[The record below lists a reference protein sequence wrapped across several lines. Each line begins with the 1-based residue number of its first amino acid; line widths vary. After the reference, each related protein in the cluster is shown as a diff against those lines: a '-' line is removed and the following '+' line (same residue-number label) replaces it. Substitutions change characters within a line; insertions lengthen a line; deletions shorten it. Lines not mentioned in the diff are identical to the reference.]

1 MNKRKLLALSRWLAA
16 IASIA
21 LCVPVFAQD
30 LPAPLRLADVVRIA
44 TQQRAEITAAGARAK
59 AAAQRPA
66 IVGALEDPMISP
78 SIDHY
83 PYTMMEDARA
93 RGRYDWSIGIE
104 QRFPLSDI
112 RGQRR
117 RAAQAEARRTEADAH
132 RVRLDVALEAQLAF
146 FMLHERRAMAR
157 VVEEQL
163 GLARQLVAS
172 ASARYAGGKGA
183 QAEVL
188 RAEVEVARTQAT
200 KRTLTAEISAAEA
213 MLNVSLGRSA
223 SAPVPLIEHRARS
236 EEPPAAET
244 VRGAALA
251 ARPEL
256 RAGASEVERSSA
268 EIEVMRAMYR
278 PMATLRVGPASTMA
292 EGSGAMIMIGISI
305 PIWRERL
312 RAGVAEAQAMQS
324 MARADLEA
332 MRRMVEGE
340 AAAARE
346 GVNAAR
352 ALADALRQEVVPRA
366 RMAVEASLAA
376 YSAGRSTLV
385 SVIEASRALWDTRIE
400 LLMADT
406 GLANAWARL
415 ERASANEGKAAR

>member
-1 MNKRKLLALSRWLAA
+1 MSRRNSLALSVFLAV

-21 LCVPVFAQD
+21 LCAPVSAQD
-30 LPAPLRLADVVRIA
+30 LPVPLRLTDVVRIA
-44 TQQRAEITAAGARAK
+44 TERRAEITAAGARAM

-83 PYTMMEDARA
+83 PFTMMKDAEA

-117 RAAQAEARRTEADAH
+117 RAAQAEARRTEADAQ
-132 RVRLDVALEAQLAF
+132 RVHLDIALEAQLAF
-146 FMLHERRAMAR
+146 FMLYERRAMAR
-157 VVEEQL
+157 VLEEQF
-163 GLARQLVAS
+163 GLARQLVAA
-172 ASARYAGGKGA
+172 ASARYASGKGA
-183 QAEVL
+183 QADVL
-188 RAEVEVARTQAT
+188 RAEVEVARTQAS

-213 MLNVSLGRSA
+213 MVNVSLGRSA
-223 SAPVPLIEHRARS
+223 SAPVPVIEHRVRS
-236 EEPPAAET
+236 EQPPAGEA
-244 VRGAALA
+244 VRAAALG

-256 RAGASEVERSSA
+256 WAGASEVERSAA

-278 PMATLRVGPASTMA
+278 PMVTLRVGRSSTMA
-292 EGSGAMIMIGISI
+292 EGSGGMIMIGVSI
-305 PIWRERL
+305 PIWRDRL
-312 RAGVAEAQAMQS
+312 RAGVAEAQAMQN

-332 MRRMVEGE
+332 MRRMIEGE

-346 GVNAAR
+346 GVNASRAR
-352 ALADALRQEVVPRA
+352 ADALRQDVVPRA
-366 RMAVEASLAA
+366 RMAIEASLAA

-385 SVIEASRALWDTRIE
+385 SVIEAARTLWDTRIE

-406 GLANAWARL
+406 ALAGAWARL
-415 ERASANEGKAAR
+415 ERVTANEGKAAP

>member
-1 MNKRKLLALSRWLAA
+1 MRSRWLAA
-16 IASIA
+16 VVSIA
-21 LCVPVFAQD
+21 LCAQAAAQELPV
-30 LPAPLRLADVVRIA
+30 PLRLADVIRIA
-44 TQQRAEITAAGARAK
+44 MQQRSEVTAAGARAE

-78 SIDHY
+78 AIDHY
-83 PYTMMEDARA
+83 PYTMMQDAQV
-93 RGRYDWSIGIE
+93 RGRFDWSIGIE

-117 RAAQAEARRTEADAH
+117 RAAQAEARRTEADTD
-132 RVRLDVALEAQLAF
+132 RVRLDVALQAQLAF

-157 VVEEQL
+157 LIEEQL
-163 GLARQLVAS
+163 GLAHQLVAA
-172 ASARYAGGKGA
+172 ASARYAGGKGV

-188 RAEVEVARTQAT
+188 RAEVEVARTQAA
-200 KRTLTAEISAAEA
+200 KQTLTAEISAAEA

-223 SAPVPLIEHRARS
+223 SAPVPVIEHQVRT
-236 EEPPAAET
+236 EEPPIAES
-244 VRGAALA
+244 VRAAALA

-256 RAGASEVERSSA
+256 RAGTSEVERSSA

-278 PMATLRVGPASTMA
+278 PMATLRVGPSYTMT

-312 RAGVAEAQAMQS
+312 HAGVAEAQAMQS

-332 MRRMVEGE
+332 MRRMIEGE
-340 AAAARE
+340 SAAARE

-352 ALADALRQEVVPRA
+352 ARAEALRREVVPRA

-385 SVIEASRALWDTRIE
+385 SVIEASRTLWDTRIE
-400 LLMADT
+400 LLMSDT
-406 GLANAWARL
+406 ALSSAWARL
-415 ERASANEGKAAR
+415 ERATANEGTAVR

>member
-1 MNKRKLLALSRWLAA
+1 MSRRNSLALSVFLAV

-21 LCVPVFAQD
+21 LCAPVFAQD
-30 LPAPLRLADVVRIA
+30 LPVPLRLTDVVRIA
-44 TQQRAEITAAGARAK
+44 TERRAEITAAGARAM

-83 PYTMMEDARA
+83 PFTMMKDAEA

-112 RGQRR
+112 RGQRW
-117 RAAQAEARRTEADAH
+117 RAAQAEARRTEADAQ
-132 RVRLDVALEAQLAF
+132 RVHLDIALEAQLAF
-146 FMLHERRAMAR
+146 FMLYERRAMAR
-157 VVEEQL
+157 VLEEQF
-163 GLARQLVAS
+163 GLARQLVAA
-172 ASARYAGGKGA
+172 ASARYASGKGA
-183 QAEVL
+183 QADVL
-188 RAEVEVARTQAT
+188 RAEVEVARTQAS

-213 MLNVSLGRSA
+213 MVNVSLGRSA
-223 SAPVPLIEHRARS
+223 SAPVPVIEHRVRS
-236 EEPPAAET
+236 EQPPAGEA
-244 VRGAALA
+244 VRAAALG

-256 RAGASEVERSSA
+256 WAGASEVERSAA

-278 PMATLRVGPASTMA
+278 PMVTLRVGRSSTMA
-292 EGSGAMIMIGISI
+292 EGSGGMIMIGVSI
-305 PIWRERL
+305 PIWRDRL
-312 RAGVAEAQAMQS
+312 RAGVAEAQAMQN

-332 MRRMVEGE
+332 MRRMIEGE

-346 GVNAAR
+346 GVNASRAR
-352 ALADALRQEVVPRA
+352 ADALRQDVVPRA
-366 RMAVEASLAA
+366 RMAIEASLAA

-385 SVIEASRALWDTRIE
+385 SVIEAARTLWDTRIE

-406 GLANAWARL
+406 ALASAWARL
-415 ERASANEGKAAR
+415 ERVTANEGKAAP